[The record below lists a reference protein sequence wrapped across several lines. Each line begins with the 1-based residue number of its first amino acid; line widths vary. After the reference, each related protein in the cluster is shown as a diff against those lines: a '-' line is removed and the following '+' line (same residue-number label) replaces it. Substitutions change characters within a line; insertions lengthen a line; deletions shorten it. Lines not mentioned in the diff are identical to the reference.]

1 MALSSPVRILAVNSG
16 SSSLKYAL
24 WEMGAHERRLFAG
37 NIGSSGKKGARAL
50 VEALTKADLPAALIG
65 HRIVHGGAHHVAPE
79 RITPGVLRDLHK
91 LAALDPE
98 HLPPAFDVL
107 SALLQAFPRATQYAC
122 FDTAFHRDL
131 PEVTRCCPL
140 PIRYYHA
147 GIRRYGFHGLSYT
160 YLLEEL
166 ARLGGRKAAR
176 GRVLLAHL
184 GSGASLAAVKDGKP
198 VDTTMGF
205 MPSGGLMM
213 ATRSGDL
220 DPGVVLH
227 LVQNE
232 WRRRPTASARNKA
245 AGSPPQRLSAIIN
258 EQSGMLGVSGYS
270 GDLRKLL
277 ARAARHRRC
286 ALAVEMFIY
295 NARKQFGAMIA
306 ALGGVDTI
314 VFSGGIG
321 QHSPEA
327 RAGIAAGLRYA
338 GVALDPARNRRS
350 AAVISAPGRA
360 VTVRVIA
367 TDEERM
373 IARAG
378 ARLFA

>member
-24 WEMGAHERRLFAG
+24 WEIGAHERRLFAG

-50 VEALTKADLPAALIG
+50 VEALAKAEGLPALIG
-65 HRIVHGGAHHVAPE
+65 HRIVHGGENHVAPE
-79 RITPGVLRDLHK
+79 RITPRVLRDLHK

-98 HLPPAFDVL
+98 HLPPAFDVIA
-107 SALLQAFPRATQYAC
+107 ALLQAFPRKTHYAC

-131 PEVTRCCPL
+131 PEVARCFPIPL
-140 PIRYYHA
+140 RYYHA
-147 GIRRYGFHGLSYT
+147 GIRRFGFHGLSYA

-166 ARLGGRKAAR
+166 ARVGGRKAAQ

-184 GSGASLAAVKDGKP
+184 GSGASLAAVRKGKP
-198 VDTTMGF
+198 IDTTMGF

-220 DPGVVLH
+220 DPGVILH

-232 WRRRPTASARNKA
+232 WRRRPGASARNKA
-245 AGSPPQRLSAIIN
+245 AGSPPQRLSAIVN

-270 GDLRKLL
+270 GDVRKLM
-277 ARAARHRRC
+277 ARGRRDRRC
-286 ALAVEMFIY
+286 ALALEMFIY
-295 NARKQFGAMIA
+295 IARKQCGALIA

-321 QHSPEA
+321 EHAPEI
-327 RAGIAAGLRYA
+327 RAGIAAGLGFA
-338 GVALDPARNRRS
+338 GVTLDPARNRRS
-350 AAVISAPGRA
+350 AAVISAPGA
-360 VTVRVIA
+360 PITVRVIA

-378 ARLFA
+378 ARIFA